1 MIDKNIQPGVI
12 YDISSYASFWR
23 RLLADAIDITILIIL
38 YITLMV
44 IVSEDLWNLFIL
56 IWSGLSFVYLV
67 IIKASPIRTIG
78 YRLADLRLIDLK
90 GNRVS
95 IWRSV
100 VRMFFAFLGPLNYG
114 LDLLW
119 IPGDPAKQ
127 AIRDKFAGTLVIK
140 NMAKPVGEGKII
152 YMQYFF
158 LGWNLIFAEV
168 QPLNNNLT
176 FFQKLS

>member
-1 MIDKNIQPGVI
+1 MIVKNIQLGVI

-23 RLLADAIDITILIIL
+23 RLLADVIDITILIIL

-44 IVSEDLWNLFIL
+44 IASEDLWKLFML
-56 IWSGLSFVYLV
+56 IWFGLSFVYLV

-78 YRLADLRLIDLK
+78 YRLTDLRLIDLK
-90 GNRVS
+90 GNRVT

-119 IPGDPAKQ
+119 IPGDPSKQ
-127 AIRDKFAGTLVIK
+127 ALRDKFAGTLVIK
-140 NMAKPVGEGKII
+140 NMTKPVGNGKIV

-158 LGWNLIFAEV
+158 MGWSIVFSEV
-168 QPLNNNLT
+168 QS
-176 FFQKLS
+176 LSKQ